1 MIEKQK
7 IKPGEI
13 RVGMR
18 AVWRHLQP
26 FKRQMVVLSVL
37 GIISAVVNGFVP
49 YITGRFFDVLIQIS
63 QGKLSVWRTIPWWQI
78 ILGFWA
84 VVQILTT
91 LNDWFMDRRKR
102 KIDLESHI
110 GIQAKA
116 FFHLFRLPL
125 SYHKSV
131 HVNGDLQKINQA
143 GWRVAS
149 ILRNLVN
156 VAPQLLSVVVGLV
169 LAASINVFLASVLV
183 IGVILYLLLLLK
195 ILRSVATVDSQ
206 AHYSWNEGWDEAAA
220 AVHQIESVK
229 QAATEEYETQR
240 VSDSLLRKTRELWS
254 TLDRIWSN
262 VGFFQRFI
270 VFLTQLTIFVFSV
283 KFVSTGTISIGELV
297 ALNSYAAM
305 FFGPFVALGYSWQI
319 MQNGV
324 IAAAHAEEIFQT
336 PEEKYEPENAVVLG
350 KISGA
355 VAFRNVSF
363 GYGADQPPVLKNINL
378 EIRPGEVVALVG
390 KSGVGKSTFVSLISG
405 YYFPTTGEVLID
417 GKSTARV
424 GLTDLRR
431 QIAVVP
437 QEVALFNN
445 SLRANIH
452 YGSFAV
458 NEEAIKTAA
467 DKAHLTEFIAKLPQ
481 GYETL
486 VGERGIKLS
495 VGQKQRVAIA
505 RAILRDPK
513 ILILDEP
520 TSALD
525 AESEKLVTESLAT
538 LMTGRTTFIIAHRL
552 STVRRAN
559 RILVFQ
565 EGEIVES
572 GTHEELLGK
581 KDGVYQHLYELQI
594 GLHQ

>member
-1 MIEKQK
+1 MTQDYE

-13 RVGMR
+13 RAGIR

-26 FKRQMVVLSVL
+26 FKSQVVILSVL
-37 GIISAVVNGFVP
+37 GVVSAIVNGSVP
-49 YITGRFFDVLIQIS
+49 YITGRFFDILIQIS
-63 QGKLSVWRTIPWWQI
+63 QGELNVWRSIPLWQV

-84 VVQILTT
+84 IVQIITT

-110 GIQAKA
+110 GIQVNA
-116 FFHLFRLPL
+116 FSHLFRLPL
-125 SYHKSV
+125 SYHKNV
-131 HVNGDLQKINQA
+131 HVNGALQKISQA
-143 GWRVAS
+143 GWRVAA

-156 VAPQLLSVVVGLV
+156 IVPQLLSVVVGLV
-169 LAASINVFLASVLV
+169 LAASINAFLSAVLV
-183 IGVILYLLLLLK
+183 VGVILYLLLLFK
-195 ILRSVATVDSQ
+195 ILRSVARVDSES
-206 AHYSWNEGWDEAAA
+206 HRSWNEGWDEAAA

-229 QAATEEYETQR
+229 QAATEEYEMKK
-240 VSDSLLRKTRELWS
+240 VDDALLRRTRSIWS
-254 TLDRIWSN
+254 KLDHIWSN

-270 VFLTQLTIFVFSV
+270 VFLTQLTIFIFSV
-283 KFVSTGTISIGELV
+283 KFVASGSISIGELV

-305 FFGPFVALGYSWQI
+305 FFGPFVSLGYSWQV

-324 IAAAHAEEIFQT
+324 IAAAHAEEIFQE
-336 PEEKYEPENAVVLG
+336 PEEKYEPENAVALG

-355 VAFRNVSF
+355 IAFKNASF

-378 EIRPGEVVALVG
+378 EVKPGEVIALVG
-390 KSGVGKSTFVSLISG
+390 KSGVGKSTFISLISG
-405 YYFPTTGEVLID
+405 YYFPTAGEVLID
-417 GKSTARV
+417 GKNTAQV
-424 GLTDLRR
+424 SLTELRQ

-437 QEVALFNN
+437 QEVALFND
-445 SLRANIH
+445 SLKTNIH

-458 NEEAIKTAA
+458 TDEQIKAA
-467 DKAHLTEFIAKLPQ
+467 AEKAHLTEFVEKLPQ
-481 GYETL
+481 GYGTL

-525 AESEKLVTESLAT
+525 AESEKLITESLAE
-538 LMTGRTTFIIAHRL
+538 LMAGRTTFIIAHRL
-552 STVRRAN
+552 STVRRAD

-572 GTHEELLGK
+572 GTHDELVKK
-581 KDGVYQHLYELQI
+581 KDGVYRHLYELQI